1 MIRQDLQNRKWQQK
15 RKRGK
20 VYMPSPLLVEEL
32 FVMLVEYVSTI
43 FSNEGFE
50 DDNGYRVYSCKVIE
64 PDEKCKPDDLITITG
79 KNIPKANG
87 LRYVLE
93 GNWKNSKHGL
103 QYNVSS
109 FEELIQPNYKGIV
122 GFLSSGR
129 IKGVNPAIAERI
141 YHMFRQETINVL
153 DENPERLRDV
163 PGISTE
169 KLNCIIDSYRTERF
183 FKKLLTKYK
192 KYKVNMKILARVC
205 SVYGDT
211 TEEVLDEDPYILTE
225 FGVNI
230 KNIIEA
236 ANVPADH
243 IGKAKAV
250 ILESIK
256 EAEGLNGD
264 TYILDSVYVKYVQK
278 NARKY
283 HVTREA
289 LSKAEEKLCDEN
301 KIIYMD
307 DGVSRQLP
315 YDVESDC
322 ARELLRIVKHF
333 IPDDTIDYD
342 EEIRKAEAH
351 LHCSLHVM
359 QREAVKQALQNGV
372 TLVTG
377 GPGTGKTT
385 VVKVM
390 RHILENV
397 LHKDVIF
404 MAPTGR
410 AAARMK
416 ESSGYPAFT
425 AHKQL
430 KILDENLFEK
440 QPFSI
445 EESCSVCDETSMVD
459 IYVARRILQAI
470 KNGNQIIFLGDV
482 EQLPSVGPGA
492 FFKDMIDSG
501 YITTVC
507 LTKVFRQASNSNIYL
522 NCRKIVKGN
531 LSLEYGD
538 DFVLLYAYEQEEA
551 AEIMADV
558 FINEVNT
565 FGIENVCCLTPLRQ
579 KTPTGA
585 FAMNK
590 RIQSII
596 NPASDDKPEIYHFP
610 THTVYRLGDRVMSK
624 RNTDKTC
631 NGDLGFIT
639 EITRSNVKVHFAE
652 CDVNYAYDEL
662 DDITL
667 AYCMTIHKSQGSEF
681 KSVISTMLESHG
693 EMLQMNLFNTAVSRA
708 KVRYVC
714 VGNKEAINMA
724 ILNREGIMRNTKV
737 CEKII
742 TLFEHY
748 EGVA

>member
-1 MIRQDLQNRKWQQK
+1 M
-15 RKRGK
+15 
-20 VYMPSPLLVEEL
+20 
-32 FVMLVEYVSTI
+32 
-43 FSNEGFE
+43 
-50 DDNGYRVYSCKVIE
+50 
-64 PDEKCKPDDLITITG
+64 
-79 KNIPKANG
+79 
-87 LRYVLE
+87 
-93 GNWKNSKHGL
+93 
-103 QYNVSS
+103 
-109 FEELIQPNYKGIV
+109 
-122 GFLSSGR
+122 
-129 IKGVNPAIAERI
+129 
-141 YHMFRQETINVL
+141 
-153 DENPERLRDV
+153 
-163 PGISTE
+163 
-169 KLNCIIDSYRTERF
+169 
-183 FKKLLTKYK
+183 
-192 KYKVNMKILARVC
+192 
-205 SVYGDT
+205 
-211 TEEVLDEDPYILTE
+211 
-225 FGVNI
+225 
-230 KNIIEA
+230 
-236 ANVPADH
+236 
-243 IGKAKAV
+243 
-250 ILESIK
+250 
-256 EAEGLNGD
+256 
-264 TYILDSVYVKYVQK
+264 
-278 NARKY
+278 
-283 HVTREA
+283 
-289 LSKAEEKLCDEN
+289 
-301 KIIYMD
+301 
-307 DGVSRQLP
+307 
-315 YDVESDC
+315 
-322 ARELLRIVKHF
+322 
-333 IPDDTIDYD
+333 
-342 EEIRKAEAH
+342 
-351 LHCSLHVM
+351 
-359 QREAVKQALQNGV
+359 
-372 TLVTG
+372 
-377 GPGTGKTT
+377 
-385 VVKVM
+385 
-390 RHILENV
+390 
-397 LHKDVIF
+397 
-404 MAPTGR
+404 
-410 AAARMK
+410 
-416 ESSGYPAFT
+416 
-425 AHKQL
+425 
-430 KILDENLFEK
+430 FEK
-440 QPFSI
+440 HPFPI

-551 AEIMADV
+551 AEIIADV

-596 NPASDDKPEIYHFP
+596 NPASDDKLEIYHSP

-639 EITRSNVKVHFAE
+639 EMTRSNVKVHFAE

-724 ILNREGIMRNTKV
+724 ILNREGIMRNTKL

-748 EGVA
+748 ESVA